1 MPNAFN
7 KSTKL
12 IITHFALGIQQ
23 QQKNAEEKTKNNA
36 NVKTVWINRVE
47 IAYVQVLHM
56 AENHKMYLIA
66 G

>member
-23 QQKNAEEKTKNNA
+23 QKNSEGKNAEEKTKNNA
-36 NVKTVWINRVE
+36 NVKTV
-47 IAYVQVLHM
+47 
-56 AENHKMYLIA
+56 
-66 G
+66 